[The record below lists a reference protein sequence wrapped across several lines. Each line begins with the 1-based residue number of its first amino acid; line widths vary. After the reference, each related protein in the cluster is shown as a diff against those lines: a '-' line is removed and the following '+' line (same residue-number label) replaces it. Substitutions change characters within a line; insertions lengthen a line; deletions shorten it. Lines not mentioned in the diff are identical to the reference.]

1 MVDQV
6 HNSVE
11 IERFECNYTLN
22 SGHYNPTEIQTK
34 LDGIARN
41 ILPSKWDG
49 LSNIDVSDPSIY
61 FIKSI
66 EVDTYIDPDL
76 DEDEIAHIW
85 CSTIASTIVDNLQT
99 NENIVKFPNKQEYI
113 KGFILDLLDDMAW
126 DRWYYDTFNDLKS
139 QTKRSIIMTIFG
151 KNPDI
156 IEPILLSMA
165 DEDSGT
171 FFKFFDKLDDIFYEE
186 DFKEIYDIL
195 LPWDGINFGKYRELD
210 YRLQRDDNGDDRI
223 PEFVTDILDG
233 MIFGKYRELDYRL
246 YLSIYLNLLKNTYL
260 DSPENATFV
269 RSKMLHDYIIK
280 SVTSYQTSSTH
291 ASVESMTAEALHPI
305 ILHSDFGV
313 LFILAKY
320 IHQIDPVMLVQNSGF
335 LPFSGYNGLNW
346 LIASIA
352 AKLYGMSLDEK
363 VYDEGFGIFTGLEG
377 CSPILIDEYASTVS
391 SDSVAALKA
400 SLVGM
405 FHENGLLKGDYLW
418 IQKDPATG
426 TIMVQDIETQFVC
439 WGDLDKEV
447 EIHECVNRFVELYK
461 TECEK
466 LPGCLI
472 FDKELTPEID
482 FSAFDMKNLKFI
494 AFETDFTYSYPD
506 EGYVNYRIIENGTA
520 GTMHDVVIE
529 GNGNRIKYRT
539 NLDIPVAQ
547 YISALKK
554 RQPIDDYMEF
564 FKPTS
569 DFEIVVSI
577 AAGSVIKMFTRD
589 LRGFENSSPGY
600 ILKNFLSG
608 DSVIELNDGGNGNVN
623 GNTIK
628 VSIRGIPLAVA
639 LVMAGV
645 CTGIFRV
652 PWIYE
657 KEIEVMIE

>member
-22 SGHYNPTEIQTK
+22 AAHHNPTEIQTK

-66 EVDTYIDPDL
+66 EVKTDIDPDL

-85 CSTIASTIVDNLQT
+85 CSTIASTIADDLQR

-113 KGFILDLLDDMAW
+113 KGFMLDLLDDTAW
-126 DRWYYDTFNDLKS
+126 DWWYYDTFNDLKS
-139 QTKRSIIMTIFG
+139 QRKRSIIMTIFG
-151 KNPDI
+151 ENLDI
-156 IEPILLSMA
+156 IEPILLSMVNK
-165 DEDSGT
+165 DSVT
-171 FFKFFDKLDDIFYEE
+171 IFNFFDKLDDVLYEE
-186 DFKEIYDIL
+186 DFKEIYDTL
-195 LPWDGINFGKYRELD
+195 LPWDDI
-210 YRLQRDDNGDDRI
+210 GDDRI
-223 PEFVTDILDG
+223 PVFVTDILDG
-233 MIFGKYRELDYRL
+233 IIPEFVTEILGGPDYRL
-246 YLSIYLNLLKNTYL
+246 YLSIYLYLLKNTYL

-269 RSKMLHDYIIK
+269 RSKVLHDYIIQA
-280 SVTSYQTSSTH
+280 VTLYQTSSTH
-291 ASVESMTAEALHPI
+291 AESMTGEAFQPVI
-305 ILHSDFGV
+305 FHSDSGG

-320 IHQIDPVMLVQNSGF
+320 IQKLDPVMLVQNSGF

-377 CSPILIDEYASTVS
+377 CSPILISEYASTVS

-418 IQKDPATG
+418 IQKDPSTG

-447 EIHECVNRFVELYK
+447 EIHECINRFVEFYK
-461 TECEK
+461 TECGK
-466 LPGCLI
+466 LPWCLI
-472 FDKELTPEID
+472 FGKELTPEID

-494 AFETDFTYSYPD
+494 ALETDFTYSYPD
-506 EGYVNYRIIENGTA
+506 EGYVNYRIIENDTA

-529 GNGNRIKYRT
+529 GKENRIKYMT
-539 NLDIPVAQ
+539 NLDIPVTQ
-547 YISALKK
+547 YINALKK
-554 RQPIDDYMEF
+554 RQPIDDFMDF

-569 DFEIVVSI
+569 DFEIAVSI

-608 DSVIELNDGGNGNVN
+608 DSIIELDGN

-645 CTGIFRV
+645 CTGNFRV
-652 PWIYE
+652 PWIFE
-657 KEIEVMIE
+657 KDIEVMID

>member
-22 SGHYNPTEIQTK
+22 SGHHNPTEIQTK

-49 LSNIDVSDPSIY
+49 LSNINVSDPSIY

-66 EVDTYIDPDL
+66 EVKIDIGPDL

-85 CSTIASTIVDNLQT
+85 CSTIASTIADDLQR
-99 NENIVKFPNKQEYI
+99 NENIVQFSNKQEYI
-113 KGFILDLLDDMAW
+113 KGFILDLLDDTAW

-151 KNPDI
+151 ENLDI

-165 DEDSGT
+165 DKDFGT
-171 FFKFFDKLDDIFYEE
+171 IFIYFDELNDILCDD

-195 LPWDGINFGKYRELD
+195 LPWDDMGNDKIPEFVTDILGGINFGKYRE
-210 YRLQRDDNGDDRI
+210 
-223 PEFVTDILDG
+223 P
-233 MIFGKYRELDYRL
+233 DYRL
-246 YLSIYLNLLKNTYL
+246 YLSIYLYLLKSTYL

-269 RSKMLHDYIIK
+269 RSKMLHDYIIQA
-280 SVTSYQTSSTH
+280 VTSYQTSSTH
-291 ASVESMTAEALHPI
+291 AESMTSEAFQPSI
-305 ILHSDFGV
+305 FHSDSGG

-320 IHQIDPVMLVQNSGF
+320 IQKLDPVMLVRNSGF

-377 CSPILIDEYASTVS
+377 CSPILISEYASTVS
-391 SDSVAALKA
+391 YVSVSALKA
-400 SLVGM
+400 SLLGM

-418 IQKDPATG
+418 IQKDSSSGA
-426 TIMVQDIETQFVC
+426 IMIQDIETQFVC
-439 WGDLDKEV
+439 WGDLCKKV
-447 EIHECVNRFVELYK
+447 EIHECINRFVELYK
-461 TECEK
+461 TEYGK

-472 FDKELTPEID
+472 FGREFTPEID

-506 EGYVNYRIIENGTA
+506 EGYVNYRIIENGIT

-529 GNGNRIKYRT
+529 GNENRIKYRT
-539 NLDIPVAQ
+539 NLDIPVTQ

-554 RQPIDDYMEF
+554 RQPIDDFIDF

-569 DFEIVVSI
+569 DFEIAASI
-577 AAGSVIKMFTRD
+577 AAGSVIKMFSRD

-600 ILKNFLSG
+600 ILNNFLSG
-608 DSVIELNDGGNGNVN
+608 DSVIELNDNGNGN

-628 VSIRGIPLAVA
+628 VSIRGIPLAVV
-639 LVMAGV
+639 LVMAGI
-645 CTGIFRV
+645 CTGNFRV